1 MVVVVGFNGTLT
13 WLTKNHFILNVP
25 LANFSFPF
33 NGIFF
38 HFSYFYLHYILY
50 DNGRSFFCCIVL
62 LFIYSYYFFAL
73 VPFLLLYPSNNK
85 HKDLSNFSYLTLF
98 CTFFFSFSHLT
109 EHWCLFWCNAY
120 QNLFIYQ
127 GRGTYM
133 TDYYRVCVSMYV
145 YFKFLICFFE

>member
-1 MVVVVGFNGTLT
+1 MS
-13 WLTKNHFILNVP
+13 WLSLSGLMRDTDLINKKNHFILNVS
-25 LANFSFPF
+25 LANFSFPL

-109 EHWCLFWCNAY
+109 EHTDACSDVMPSR
-120 QNLFIYQ
+120 IYLST
-127 GRGTYM
+127 RGVV
-133 TDYYRVCVSMYV
+133 R
-145 YFKFLICFFE
+145 ICST